1 MRRGKL
7 IRRILW
13 SVLGI
18 LTILVVWNWELV
30 SYGYRQAKG
39 QLHIVWNAEPIET
52 FLNDPS
58 FPDSL
63 KVKLRFIQTV
73 RQYAID
79 SLGLNDTDNYKTM
92 FDQRGE
98 EVMWV
103 VTASEPFALKA
114 KLWEFPVL
122 GAVPY
127 KGFFEKERALQ
138 EREQLVK
145 EGWDVS
151 VRNPGGWS
159 TLGWFTDPILSG
171 MLDRSEGDLASL
183 IIHEMSHA
191 TIFVKDSIDFN
202 ENLASFIGDRGA
214 EKFLRDTYGDTSRFY
229 QHYLEEDREY
239 IRYAAHVLRA
249 CNYLDSLYTAIGS
262 WPVEKKKAEK
272 AKAMK
277 LFVESMDTLTFTVL
291 RNPRQNFEKRMPNNA
306 YFLSYRRYQSK
317 QDIFFDQWR
326 GRFQGDL
333 RAYIRWL
340 RETHPFL

>member
-52 FLNDPS
+52 FLSDPS

-229 QHYLEEDREY
+229 LDYLEEDREY

-249 CNYLDSLYTAIGS
+249 GNYLDSLYTAIGS
-262 WPVEKKKAEK
+262 WPLEKKKAEK

-317 QDIFFDQWR
+317 QDVFFDQWR

-333 RAYIRWL
+333 RAYIGWL